1 MKLASAI
8 APAIF
13 LAIGLMAV
21 VASVATA
28 AEDEGSRDEKI
39 FSFLNL
45 IRIPNDVCA
54 GKSKNGTCYLADECK
69 ERGGEA
75 SGTCGGEYGVCC
87 VIELSCGGTSKDNN
101 TFITQKSKSTFA
113 LAERACEYKIC
124 PQAPTV
130 TRIRFD
136 LQTFVLADPGLQ
148 TAKAAGSGVAVVGPA
163 IGQCL
168 SDTFALS
175 GSPEICGTN
184 TGEHMIVDSDGMNCV
199 SAMFTIGASTTVS
212 RSWTILATQ
221 YRAGEEESSMA
232 GPSGCL
238 QYFTASSGVIKSF
251 NFPTAFSSAITA
263 DATHL
268 VNQKYDICIRRAS
281 GMCHICYTP
290 IIAGTAGVID
300 QGTYGIGLADG
311 TTSTASA
318 TSVDSN
324 CKEDFLLIPNGGLS
338 TLSSKINGKPDS
350 TNQQK
355 YCGRFL
361 GTNAAGTAD
370 VTICSQSVPF
380 TVHVNFD
387 GKEVMGGTNAAMGE
401 DDFPSGSIGF
411 ALVYAQGKT
420 C

>member
-21 VASVATA
+21 VASVAA
-28 AEDEGSRDEKI
+28 ADEDGSRDEKI

-45 IRIPNDVCA
+45 VRIPNDVCA

-113 LAERACEYKIC
+113 LAERACLYKIC
-124 PQAPTV
+124 PQAASV
-130 TRIRFD
+130 TRMRFD
-136 LQTFVLADPGLQ
+136 FQSFVLAAPGLQ
-148 TAKAAGSGVAVVGPA
+148 TAIATGTTVVGPVV
-163 IGQCL
+163 GQCL
-168 SDTFALS
+168 TDTFALS

-199 SAMFTIGASTTVS
+199 SAMFTIGASTSVS

-221 YRAGEEESSMA
+221 YRAGEEENSMA
-232 GPSGCL
+232 GPAGCL
-238 QYFTASSGVIKSF
+238 QYFTTTTGVIKSF
-251 NFPTAFSSAITA
+251 NFPTAFASAITKG
-263 DATHL
+263 ATHL
-268 VNQKYDICIRRAS
+268 VNQKYDICIRRGF
-281 GMCHICYTP
+281 GMCNICYTA
-290 IIAGTAGVID
+290 ITSVGTAGIDD
-300 QGTYGIGLADG
+300 QGTYGIGL
-311 TTSTASA
+311 TSTPTSTPAASN
-318 TSVDSN
+318 VDSG
-324 CKEDFLLIPNGGLS
+324 CAGDFLLIPNGGLS
-338 TLSSKINGKPDS
+338 TLASYLLGKPAV
-350 TNQQK
+350 TNTQK

-361 GTNAAGTAD
+361 NTNLAATSG

-387 GKEVMGGTNAAMGE
+387 GKEVMGGTTADLSEEVN
-401 DDFPSGSIGF
+401 PSGSIGF
-411 ALVYAQGKT
+411 ALIYTQGKT
-420 C
+420 CT